1 MKLLG
6 ALFSIS
12 SKNKKDPTGEV
23 LLYSDIKK
31 VLIFS
36 RNKSVLI
43 FEEMETLKKWK
54 HSYIVS

>member
-12 SKNKKDPTGEV
+12 SKNKKDPTGED

-43 FEEMETLKKWK
+43 FQEMETLKKWK

>member
-12 SKNKKDPTGEV
+12 PKNKKDPTGED